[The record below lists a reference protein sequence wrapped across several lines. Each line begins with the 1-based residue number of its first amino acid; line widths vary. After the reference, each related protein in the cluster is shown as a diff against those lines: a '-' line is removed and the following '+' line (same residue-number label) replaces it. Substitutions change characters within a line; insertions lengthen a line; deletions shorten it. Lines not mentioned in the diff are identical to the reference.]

1 MKEQKDLDF
10 KFIKAPDDAGTF
22 LGYASVFGVV
32 DSYNDI
38 VQPGAFKKALKERAY
53 FPLLW
58 SHSINEPIGIV
69 TGREDDRG
77 LAVTGKLNLDVQ
89 KAVEIRSLM
98 KQGAVN
104 GLSIGYEPGKHSYD
118 DDHHRILEEIRLW
131 EISPVVFPAQIGATV
146 QVVKRASPELS
157 EEQGMKLLEAFY
169 QQAQI
174 LNLLLRSAKI
184 RLELEELIQSKNQG
198 ERS

>member
-69 TGREDDRG
+69 TGRNVAAAIPSNAG
-77 LAVTGKLNLDVQ
+77 GAW
-89 KAVEIRSLM
+89 RSM
-98 KQGAVN
+98 
-104 GLSIGYEPGKHSYD
+104 
-118 DDHHRILEEIRLW
+118 
-131 EISPVVFPAQIGATV
+131 
-146 QVVKRASPELS
+146 
-157 EEQGMKLLEAFY
+157 
-169 QQAQI
+169 
-174 LNLLLRSAKI
+174 LRSRI
-184 RLELEELIQSKNQG
+184 G
-198 ERS
+198 